1 MPQSEVPQSEVPQR
15 EEPKVEEPQRVEPK
29 VEKRAIE
36 VEPQK
41 EPNRSASRGLKPL
54 LSFSSLLNGGVEQPS
69 QEADESSANSIS
81 EADSKEVC
89 DKKLEAARTKILEYI
104 SQWRPRFVATFEMMT
119 FSGGVINIAVP
130 TSELEEEILR
140 SQSELLLRI
149 IDIAGVKGTID
160 LRVELNEQIRASRP
174 IRLEDRVAHIISRN
188 ANVEELRKRLDL
200 MIE

>member
-1 MPQSEVPQSEVPQR
+1 MPQR
-15 EEPKVEEPQRVEPK
+15 EVPKKEEPKAEEPKAE
-29 VEKRAIE
+29 EKAE
-36 VEPQK
+36 EKTVAVEPQK

-89 DKKLEAARTKILEYI
+89 DKKLETARAKILEYI
-104 SQWRPRFVATFEMMT
+104 SQWRPRFLATFEAMT
-119 FSGGVINIAVP
+119 FSGGVITIAVP

-149 IDIAGVKGTID
+149 KNIAGVKGSID